1 MECKLNIIFEFD
13 GFKFIE
19 RWGFLMVFF
28 DFGLLILLSIFLC
41 VNFKILKFGI
51 CVFLNFLI
59 DNDFNDWLDDELDIF
74 LFFVFCLLEDLEWLF
89 LLEVL
94 VILYFDKKL

>member
-28 DFGLLILLSIFLC
+28 DFGFLILLSIFLC

-51 CVFLNFLI
+51 CVFLN
-59 DNDFNDWLDDELDIF
+59 NDFSDWLDDELDIF

-94 VILYFDKKL
+94 VILYFDKKI

>member
-28 DFGLLILLSIFLC
+28 DFGFLILLSIFLC

-74 LFFVFCLLEDLEWLF
+74 LFFVFCLLEWLF

>member
-1 MECKLNIIFEFD
+1 
-13 GFKFIE
+13 
-19 RWGFLMVFF
+19 MVFF
-28 DFGLLILLSIFLC
+28 DFGFLILLSIFLC
-41 VNFKILKFGI
+41 VNFKILKFRI

>member
-1 MECKLNIIFEFD
+1 
-13 GFKFIE
+13 
-19 RWGFLMVFF
+19 MVFF
-28 DFGLLILLSIFLC
+28 DFGFFILLSIFLC

>member
-1 MECKLNIIFEFD
+1 
-13 GFKFIE
+13 
-19 RWGFLMVFF
+19 MVFF
-28 DFGLLILLSIFLC
+28 DFGFLILLSIFLC

-51 CVFLNFLI
+51 CVFLN
-59 DNDFNDWLDDELDIF
+59 NDFSDWLDDELDIF